1 MAASCRTLTCRGS
14 DAMALAEPQAGRDLT
29 DALVDRVRDAS
40 SRRTPL
46 RIVGGDTKFFYGRV
60 VAGEALDV
68 AGHRGVLHYD
78 PAELVVTARAGTP
91 LAEIEDLLAR
101 HGQRLPFEPP
111 AFGSAATIGGTVAA
125 GLAGPARVARGPV
138 RDCILGARLL
148 TGDGRV
154 LKFGGEVMKNVAGYD
169 VSRLLAGSLG
179 ILGVLLDVSLKVLP
193 VAAGTRTL
201 RRRVDAEAAID
212 TLVDCARG
220 GMPVTASFWHAGELT
235 VRLDGSR
242 ASLDEIAASVGGDMV
257 DGVAA
262 AEFWQDVREHRLPYF
277 ASARPLWRLHLPL
290 SAAAASLIRNDR
302 LAFEWNGTQAWLD
315 DGDRQTIDL
324 IARAAGGH
332 ATLFRHADPGA
343 DDACEVFA
351 PLPPALLEL
360 HRAVKR
366 VFDPVGIL
374 NPGRMYADL

>member
-1 MAASCRTLTCRGS
+1 
-14 DAMALAEPQAGRDLT
+14 MALADPRTGQDLT
-29 DALVDRVRDAS
+29 DELVERVSDAS

-46 RIVGGDTKFFYGRV
+46 RIVGGDTKLFYGRA

-68 AGHRGVLHYD
+68 SGHRGVLHYD

-91 LAEIEDLLAR
+91 LAEIEGLLAR

-111 AFGSAATIGGTVAA
+111 AFGAAATIGGTVAA

-138 RDCILGARLL
+138 RDCVLGARLL

-179 ILGVLLDVSLKVLP
+179 ILGVLLEVSLKVLP
-193 VAAGTRTL
+193 VATGTRTL
-201 RRRVDAEAAID
+201 RRRVDAQAAID
-212 TLVDCARG
+212 TLVDCARR
-220 GMPVTASFWHAGELT
+220 GMPVTASFWHAGELS
-235 VRLDGSR
+235 VRLEGSR
-242 ASLDEIAASVGGDMV
+242 SSLDEVAAAVGGDTV
-257 DGVAA
+257 DSVDA

-290 SAAAASLIRNDR
+290 PAAGASFIRNDH

-324 IARAAGGH
+324 VARTAGGH
-332 ATLFRHADPGA
+332 ATLFRRADRGA
-343 DDACEVFA
+343 DDTCEVFA
-351 PLPPALLEL
+351 PLAPALLEL

-366 VFDPVGIL
+366 VFDPAGIL
-374 NPGRMYADL
+374 NPGRMYAGL